1 MLSKQNFV
9 AIVERVSVDRG
20 TMEGVGVCMYLAC
33 KLAACNFKLLLLRV
47 VVVCGLAS
55 RLPPFT
61 CFLARALA
69 LLYHLFSFVSFLSS
83 WPPGFSARKSE
94 VIPTDRRPGRQRI
107 EILQELLS

>member
-61 CFLARALA
+61 CFLASDSALA
-69 LLYHLFSFVSFLSS
+69 LLYLFSFVSF
-83 WPPGFSARKSE
+83 FVAARFF
-94 VIPTDRRPGRQRI
+94 RA
-107 EILQELLS
+107 